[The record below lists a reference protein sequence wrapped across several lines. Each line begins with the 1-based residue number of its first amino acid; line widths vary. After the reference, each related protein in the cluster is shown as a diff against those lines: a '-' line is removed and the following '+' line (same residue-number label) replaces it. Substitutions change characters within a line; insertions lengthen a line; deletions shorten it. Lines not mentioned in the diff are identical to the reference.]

1 MISKDSFNSAST
13 HVELSCI
20 PEDTTSVER
29 IMLAAQGDLQRLMSS
44 FFARPIF
51 IELVYANGSPRL
63 QPASPEHPITQSRQV
78 HLMCASRIVCTA
90 TSNVTITN
98 PEFERLFLDDKY
110 PIGQTFRKM
119 LRHPQFTLLD
129 VQAQVVCGKRELR
142 RTYTLE
148 TDGFL
153 CEILE
158 VFPDRDMFIRGEAW
172 FTESKLEVEK
182 SCTVESQDVKPWWL
196 PISKGNTLNWGFGC
210 TYGLEPSPL
219 VYYHDIWFVSLYL
232 LLLYLI

>member
-1 MISKDSFNSAST
+1 MISKDSFNNAST
-13 HVELSCI
+13 SVELSCI
-20 PEDTTSVER
+20 PEDTTGIER

-63 QPASPEHPITQSRQV
+63 KPASPEDPITQSRQV
-78 HLMCASRIVCTA
+78 HLVCASRIVCTA
-90 TSNVTITN
+90 TSKVTITH
-98 PEFERLFLDDKY
+98 PDFERLFLDEKF

-119 LRHPQFTLLD
+119 LRSPQFSLLD
-129 VQAQVVCGKRELR
+129 AQTNIVCGKRELR

-158 VFPDRDMFIRGEAW
+158 VWPDRDMFVRGEAW
-172 FTESKLEVEK
+172 LTESKLEPEQTRV
-182 SCTVESQDVKPWWL
+182 VESGDSKPWWL
-196 PISKGNTLNWGFGC
+196 TAAKGNTLPWGFDC
-210 TYGLEPSPL
+210 TKGLERSPL